1 MHLIEIS
8 RFNMLTHLSRG
19 SSNYF
24 LGWLTEHW
32 KQSWPTFNVIE
43 VTGLLFH
50 DKEKG
55 IQRLDL
61 SHVTCILIS
70 HIHFI
75 KDKKKN
81 FNKILR
87 NSLISRTLISLKVL
101 RLFSFLGQVQF

>member
-8 RFNMLTHLSRG
+8 RFNMLTYLSGGRF
-19 SSNYF
+19 SYF
-24 LGWLTEHW
+24 LGWLTKHW

-43 VTGLLFH
+43 VPGLLFH

-101 RLFSFLGQVQF
+101 RSFSFLGQVQF